1 MLRRVLITF
10 LLLITPVFLCSAYE
24 ISGLVTKVIDGDT
37 FHLLPDLSA
46 PSNVRVHKDGTISV
60 RLRGC
65 DAPEKDQPY
74 GQGAKEHL
82 ASLILKNKVKVQIMD
97 VDRYGRVVGYVF
109 LNGKNIN
116 LEQIKS
122 GSAWAYTEFLDRPY
136 ASEFYEAEKE
146 ARKKRLGL
154 WKQLN
159 PLPPWEWRKI
169 KRTHR

>member
-10 LLLITPVFLCSAYE
+10 FLLIIPVLSSAYE
-24 ISGLVTKVIDGDT
+24 ISGVVTKVIDGDT
-37 FHLLPDLSA
+37 FHLLPDISP
-46 PSNVRVHKDGTISV
+46 PSRVRVHRDGTISV

-74 GQGAKEHL
+74 GQEAKEHL
-82 ASLILKNKVKVQIMD
+82 TSLILMNRVKVQVMD

-122 GSAWAYTEFLDRPY
+122 GYAWAYTEFLDRPY

-154 WKQLN
+154 WKQSN

>member
-10 LLLITPVFLCSAYE
+10 LLLIIPVFPCGAYE
-24 ISGLVTKVIDGDT
+24 ISGVVTKVIDGDT

-74 GQGAKEHL
+74 GQEAKQHL
-82 ASLILKNKVKVQIMD
+82 ASLILRNRVKVQIMD

-122 GSAWAYTEFLDRPY
+122 GHAWAYTEFLDRPY

>member
-10 LLLITPVFLCSAYE
+10 FLLIIPVLSSAYG
-24 ISGLVTKVIDGDT
+24 ISGVVTRIVDGDT
-37 FHLLPDLSA
+37 FYLLPDIPPPSSA
-46 PSNVRVHKDGTISV
+46 IIIHKDGTISV

-74 GQGAKEHL
+74 GQEAKEHL
-82 ASLILKNKVKVQIMD
+82 VSLILMNTVKVQVMD

-122 GSAWAYTEFLDRPY
+122 GYAWAYTEFLDRPY

-146 ARKKRLGL
+146 ARKKRFGL
-154 WKQLN
+154 WKQSN

-169 KRTHR
+169 KRTRR